1 MDDNLKSLYEEMQ
14 KRFSAR
20 VDAYGSETVIYLE
33 PENYLAAVTAL
44 NEEFGFNRL
53 SDVTAVDYLPND
65 TPRFHLCVHLH
76 SLTTMERV
84 SIRVPL
90 NGNAPRIVSIEKVF
104 RNANWYEREVY
115 DLFGITFEGH
125 SDMRRIV
132 MPADWQGHPLRKDY
146 PLGYEEVQ
154 FTFNF
159 DQIDL
164 KKSYAKD

>member
-1 MDDNLKSLYEEMQ
+1 MNDTMTSIYEAMQ
-14 KRFSAR
+14 QRFSAR
-20 VDAYGSETVIYLE
+20 VETYGSELIIYVA
-33 PENYLAAVTAL
+33 PEQYVEGIKAL
-44 NEEFGFNRL
+44 KEDHGFNRL
-53 SDVTAVDYLPND
+53 SDITAVDYWPNE

-90 NGNAPRIVSIEKVF
+90 NGNAPKINSIEQLF
-104 RNANWYEREVY
+104 TNANWYEREVW
-115 DLFGITFEGH
+115 DLFGIHFEGH
-125 SDMRRIV
+125 SDLRRIV

-154 FTFNF
+154 FSFNF
-159 DQIDL
+159 DQINL